1 MSDKDYIEKLEK
13 DIAAQQE
20 KYNKLA
26 EESHQK
32 DRLLFGFMEL
42 CVLKDKVFG
51 GLDKRFS
58 REFEYAE
65 YDVPADKRDI
75 LSEGFNKDECKKIL
89 EKIELDRKNTIRYRL
104 KRMIVDNIAGV
115 VGITLLLS
123 PFIAWYYFA
132 NW

>member
-1 MSDKDYIEKLEK
+1 MSDKDYIQKLEK
-13 DIAAQQE
+13 DISEQQE

-42 CVLKDKVFG
+42 CALKDKVFEK
-51 GLDKRFS
+51 LDKRFS
-58 REFEYAE
+58 REFDYAE
-65 YDVPADKRDI
+65 YDVPTSKKDI
-75 LSEGFNKDECKKIL
+75 LTEGFNKDECMRIL
-89 EKIELDRKNTIRYRL
+89 EKIELDKKNTIRYRL
-104 KRMIVDNIAGV
+104 KRLAVDNITGV
-115 VGITLLLS
+115 LAVILFLS